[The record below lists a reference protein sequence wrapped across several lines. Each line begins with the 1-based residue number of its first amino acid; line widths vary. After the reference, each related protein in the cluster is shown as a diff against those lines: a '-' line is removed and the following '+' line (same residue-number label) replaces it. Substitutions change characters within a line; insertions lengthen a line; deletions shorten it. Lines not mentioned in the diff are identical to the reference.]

1 MHPQQIASELAH
13 SSYINERY
21 VGTDKMGWE
30 ETKGN
35 VVSQGVARTQVTR
48 VIEKRTRNIVETAT
62 YDKLLRLANSATNVD
77 LLTHSQIELGELLGE
92 GGFNRV
98 YKVNSM
104 PDNKSVRGNEYVVKV
119 LRKELIN
126 NEAEFAL
133 CAADIVKEAI
143 LMAAFDHPHILRTRA
158 MAAGGIAGFGAT
170 GRGDAFFMVMGHLK
184 ESLDD
189 RITEWK
195 SKSKRNNLRIR
206 HRHQKRDALLRTRL
220 HVAIDL
226 ADALEYLHSF
236 NILHRDLK
244 PSNIGF
250 DSTGSLKVFD
260 FDLARLIPESRTPD
274 ETFAL
279 TSKAGSLR
287 YMSPE
292 CGKGEPYNLKSD
304 VYSFSLLL
312 YEIMSLKEPYVKLN
326 AEKQELRVFREG
338 LRPKISS
345 SWPVEVQNL
354 LHRGW
359 SQESSERPS
368 MNEVL
373 ALLERQMLILEA
385 KSHS

>member
-1 MHPQQIASELAH
+1 
-13 SSYINERY
+13 
-21 VGTDKMGWE
+21 
-30 ETKGN
+30 
-35 VVSQGVARTQVTR
+35 
-48 VIEKRTRNIVETAT
+48 
-62 YDKLLRLANSATNVD
+62 
-77 LLTHSQIELGELLGE
+77 
-92 GGFNRV
+92 
-98 YKVNSM
+98 
-104 PDNKSVRGNEYVVKV
+104 
-119 LRKELIN
+119 
-126 NEAEFAL
+126 
-133 CAADIVKEAI
+133 
-143 LMAAFDHPHILRTRA
+143 
-158 MAAGGIAGFGAT
+158 
-170 GRGDAFFMVMGHLK
+170 
-184 ESLDD
+184 
-189 RITEWK
+189 
-195 SKSKRNNLRIR
+195 
-206 HRHQKRDALLRTRL
+206 
-220 HVAIDL
+220 L

-236 NILHRDLK
+236 NILHRDIK

-250 DSTGSLKVFD
+250 DPTGSLKVFD
-260 FDLARLIPESRTPD
+260 FDLARLVPESSTPD

-359 SQESSERPS
+359 SQKISERPS

-373 ALLERQMLILEA
+373 TILERQILYL
-385 KSHS
+385 KPRVTPDYTQDG